1 MAHSRFPYCKSH
13 FRYGEDN
20 ETGMTGRGIGMD
32 RMFCTEIYAQKRHEL
47 FANVD
52 IAVTVRLTAM

>member
-1 MAHSRFPYCKSH
+1 MVYLRFRYCESH
-13 FRYGEDN
+13 FRNGEDA
-20 ETGMTGRGIGMD
+20 EIGVIERVLGMV
-32 RMFCTEIYAQKRHEL
+32 RMFCTEIYAKKWHEL

>member
-1 MAHSRFPYCKSH
+1 MAHSRFRYRKSH
-13 FRYGEDN
+13 LRYDEDGE
-20 ETGMTGRGIGMD
+20 IGMVG
-32 RMFCTEIYAQKRHEL
+32 RVIGTVRTFCTEIYAQKRHEL

>member
-1 MAHSRFPYCKSH
+1 
-13 FRYGEDN
+13 
-20 ETGMTGRGIGMD
+20 MTGRGIGMD